1 MQLPFCAYNCP
12 EIREIKE
19 ENEMKRKSMLALL
32 LAVSM
37 TCSMTAATGTVA
49 FASDDA
55 ATEEAAD
62 DTEAA
67 ADDADAADTEE
78 ASDDTTEASDD
89 DQKAADEVGA

>member
-1 MQLPFCAYNCP
+1 
-12 EIREIKE
+12 
-19 ENEMKRKSMLALL
+19 MKRKSMLALL

-67 ADDADAADTEE
+67 ADDADAADTQHVV
-78 ASDDTTEASDD
+78 S
-89 DQKAADEVGA
+89 

>member
-1 MQLPFCAYNCP
+1 
-12 EIREIKE
+12 
-19 ENEMKRKSMLALL
+19 MKRKSMLALL

-67 ADDADAADTEE
+67 ADDADAADTEKHLMIQ
-78 ASDDTTEASDD
+78 
-89 DQKAADEVGA
+89 QKLLMMIRKPQTKLVP

>member
-1 MQLPFCAYNCP
+1 
-12 EIREIKE
+12 
-19 ENEMKRKSMLALL
+19 MKRKSMLALL

-55 ATEEAAD
+55 ATEESAD

-67 ADDADAADTEE
+67 E
-78 ASDDTTEASDD
+78 TTEA
-89 DQKAADEVGA
+89 

>member
-1 MQLPFCAYNCP
+1 
-12 EIREIKE
+12 
-19 ENEMKRKSMLALL
+19 MKRKSMLALL

-67 ADDADAADTEE
+67 ASACSTKSEF
-78 ASDDTTEASDD
+78 
-89 DQKAADEVGA
+89 

>member
-1 MQLPFCAYNCP
+1 
-12 EIREIKE
+12 
-19 ENEMKRKSMLALL
+19 MKRKSMLALL

-67 ADDADAADTEE
+67 ADDADAAD
-78 ASDDTTEASDD
+78 
-89 DQKAADEVGA
+89 

>member
-1 MQLPFCAYNCP
+1 
-12 EIREIKE
+12 
-19 ENEMKRKSMLALL
+19 MKRKSMLALL

-67 ADDADAADTEE
+67 AE
-78 ASDDTTEASDD
+78 AGKTKQSEPKMRLDLRAKTYLFSG
-89 DQKAADEVGA
+89 QKCL